1 MKRFNLNKFAW
12 TALASL
18 ILSLAVFGQG
28 GSKIEIPKNKRKI
41 DDDIKL
47 GRQASAEVERTFPLI
62 NERNSEAYI
71 NEVGN
76 RLVNAIPP
84 QFQQPQF
91 NCQFKIVNA
100 RDINAFAL
108 PGCFLYVNRGMIE
121 AARNEGEMAGVMAH
135 EISHAMLRHGTASGP
150 GILTQIGAIGAV
162 LGGAV
167 VGAPELGQ
175 VAAAG
180 LITPYSR
187 KFESNADLLGAQIM
201 ARAGYDPRDLANM
214 FQTIAQ
220 QNEGGRVPEWISTH
234 PDPGNRYNTINRE
247 ASLLQVSRNP
257 IKITAGFQRTQNFM
271 RGLPRAQTMAEI
283 EKRAQGQ
290 SGQSPTAGGRYERS
304 VPYPSSS
311 VRNYNNGG
319 LTVSIPNNWRD
330 FPSQSEVLFAPEGAY
345 GDQGITHGIMVG
357 VRQGQGG
364 ALQQEMDS
372 YVQGVMQDNNY
383 LQARTNYSSATL
395 NNRNGLSIVLSGR
408 SPVTGR
414 NEIVTVYA
422 SQTNNRSLF
431 YVITVVPEDEANTY
445 NYSFRNIVRSVRL
458 NG

>member
-1 MKRFNLNKFAW
+1 MKRFSLNNF
-12 TALASL
+12 ALAALGSL
-18 ILSLAVFGQG
+18 ILSLAAFGQ
-28 GSKIEIPKNKRKI
+28 SRVEIPKNKKKI
-41 DDDIKL
+41 EDDLKI
-47 GRQASAEVERTFPLI
+47 GRQASAEVERSFPLI
-62 NERNSEAYI
+62 RERNSEAYI

-76 RLVNAIPP
+76 RLVNAIPE
-84 QFQQPQF
+84 QYRQPQF

-187 KFESNADLLGAQIM
+187 KYESNADLLGAQIM
-201 ARAGYDPRDLANM
+201 ANAGYDPRDLANM

-220 QNEGGRVPEWISTH
+220 QNEGGRTPEWISTH
-234 PDPGNRYNTINRE
+234 PDPGNRYNAINKE
-247 ASLLQVSRNP
+247 ASMLRVSSNP
-257 IKITAGFQRTQNFM
+257 IKITQGFQRTQNFL

-283 EKRAQGQ
+283 EKSAQGQ
-290 SGQSPTAGGRYERS
+290 QGGQSPTASGRYERN
-304 VPYPSSS
+304 VPSPSSS
-311 VRNYNNGG
+311 LRNYNNSG
-319 LTVSIPNNWRD
+319 LSASVPNNWRD
-330 FPSQSEVLFAPEGAY
+330 FPSQTEVWFAPDGGY
-345 GDQGITHGIMVG
+345 GDQGITHGAIVG
-357 VRQGQGG
+357 VRPGQGG
-364 ALQQEMDS
+364 NLQQEIDS
-372 YVQGVMQDNNY
+372 YVQGLLQDNNY
-383 LQARTNYSSATL
+383 LQARSNYSSTML
-395 NNRNGLSIVLSGR
+395 NNRSGLTITLGGR

-414 NEIVTVYA
+414 NEIVTVYG
-422 SQTNNRSLF
+422 SQTNNRGLF

-445 NYSFRNIVRSVRL
+445 NYTFRNIIRSVRL